1 MIRWKEKPTMANTFF
16 ARKQQIEVTKSI
28 KNIRYWICLFMMRR
42 NSEDG
47 KWFSIEKTLEK
58 LFCKWKIM
66 EGNID
71 VNNCRMFQCKISL
84 VFVSN
89 NEQNLQESRTTKN
102 GHFNQP

>member
-1 MIRWKEKPTMANTFF
+1 
-16 ARKQQIEVTKSI
+16 
-28 KNIRYWICLFMMRR
+28 
-42 NSEDG
+42 
-47 KWFSIEKTLEK
+47 
-58 LFCKWKIM
+58 M